1 MGENDPG
8 PLTVSGAVGWPG
20 PLREGWVCKGCEEE
34 GPVVVVARRSW
45 FSIATFSSSRFRR
58 SLSEARVVEVCSRL
72 LSFCSRS
79 LTCRSLRSRK
89 ARWLVGGRW
98 RLARSLEWE
107 NEGGEGGDYAA
118 RFCAFRLLCAG
129 VRLLFSSLLSR
140 VCWSLSK
147 SSGRASPLAFDTGSG
162 LGSDGGGD

>member
-1 MGENDPG
+1 M
-8 PLTVSGAVGWPG
+8 
-20 PLREGWVCKGCEEE
+20 
-34 GPVVVVARRSW
+34 
-45 FSIATFSSSRFRR
+45 
-58 SLSEARVVEVCSRL
+58 
-72 LSFCSRS
+72 
-79 LTCRSLRSRK
+79 
-89 ARWLVGGRW
+89 GGRW

-162 LGSDGGGD
+162 LGSDGGIGIEAEWRSEVFEGGGVVVVLFVVISISTAEVDWIDSGRLRRRIRGGIPLVVVSVNELASAEVPGNGRAEMRQKSRNSPSLRRVR